1 MCAERKASS
10 TNDHRIALCR
20 LEDLPEIELILRASP
35 EAASWS
41 TEALADALRRHGQYF
56 FAAGQ
61 VQGIAGFICGR
72 KVADE
77 AEILNL
83 AVRPGLRKRGIGAAL
98 LSKLLHTFALEPVTP
113 VFLEVR
119 ESNSEAIAFYK
130 GFGFQQIGRR
140 PNYYENPPEAALVLA
155 RQLL

>member
-1 MCAERKASS
+1 VCAERKAAS
-10 TNDHRIALCR
+10 TDDHRVALCR
-20 LEDLPEIELILRASP
+20 LEDLPGIELILEASP

-41 TEALADALRRHGQYF
+41 MEALADALRRHGAYF
-56 FAAGQ
+56 FAARGE
-61 VQGIAGFICGR
+61 QGIAGFICGR

-98 LSKLLHTFALEPVTP
+98 VSKLLHTFGLEPVTR

-119 ESNSEAIAFYK
+119 ESNAPAVALYK
-130 GFGFQQIGRR
+130 DLGFQQIGRR
-140 PNYYENPPEAALVLA
+140 PNYYENPSEAALVLA